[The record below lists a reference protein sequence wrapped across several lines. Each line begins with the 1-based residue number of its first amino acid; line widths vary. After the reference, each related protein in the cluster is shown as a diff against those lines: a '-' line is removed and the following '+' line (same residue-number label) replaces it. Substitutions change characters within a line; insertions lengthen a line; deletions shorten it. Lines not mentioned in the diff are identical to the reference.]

1 MNITLRRAKPED
13 VDWLDEFYEGLMR
26 PCVELTHDWD
36 EKRFREVYNTE
47 TISVIQLDGE
57 DIGMLKT
64 EKRKDHIY
72 FGDIQLKEAFQRRG
86 IGTSLI
92 RDVIEK
98 AKADGLPLRLRVLKE
113 NPVVEL
119 YNRLGFVKTKEFK
132 HCHELE
138 WSAQTVEAADEANPH
153 S

>member
-1 MNITLRRAKPED
+1 
-13 VDWLDEFYEGLMR
+13 
-26 PCVELTHDWD
+26 
-36 EKRFREVYNTE
+36 
-47 TISVIQLDGE
+47 
-57 DIGMLKT
+57 MLKI

-72 FGDIQLKEAFQRRG
+72 LGDIQLKEAFQRRG

-98 AKADGLPLRLRVLKE
+98 AKAAGLPIRLRVLKK

-119 YNRLGFVKTKEFK
+119 YNRLGFVITKEFK
-132 HCHELE
+132 HCNELE
-138 WSAQTVEAADEANPH
+138 WSAQTIEAKPH